1 MAKGVGVGAD
11 RAPMAVAD
19 VAGPAV
25 IRAPI
30 AVMGSLSAE
39 LRWMGVKWLVFS
51 D

>member
-39 LRWMGVKWLVFS
+39 LR
-51 D
+51 